1 MSPGLAGF
9 LSLTHGAALAAVLML
24 PSPWT
29 LRVIL
34 VVLVVAGLAYGVQ
47 AHLLRRLP
55 WAVREAVWEP
65 DGRWTLVLAS
75 GQEVE
80 ARLSPATFVWS
91 RLVVL
96 IFRRGR
102 WRSGSLVLTSDSL
115 DPDLLRRLRVRLRVA
130 GHAATG
136 LSDSKV

>member
-1 MSPGLAGF
+1 MSRGLAGF
-9 LSLTHGAALAAVLML
+9 LFLTHGAALAAVSML
-24 PSPWT
+24 PIPWT

-34 VVLVVAGLAYGVQ
+34 VALLVVGLAYEVQ
-47 AHLLRRLP
+47 AQLLRRLP
-55 WAVREAVWEP
+55 WAVREAVWGP
-65 DGRWTLVLAS
+65 DGRWTLMLAS

-80 ARLSPATFVWS
+80 ARLSPSTFVS
-91 RLVVL
+91 TRLVVL
-96 IFRRGR
+96 NFRRGR